1 MSVKILD
8 SNAGFASLLKA
19 WAHLAKLPNQKDI
32 QIILDDAVELVRLE
46 PRQILYRQGEANDY
60 IYHLLTGNIFQERTV
75 QEKGKRPERILYYTQ
90 EPGDS
95 PGLFDMFY
103 ERPHATTARALH
115 EPCELLR
122 IKRVAIDHLS
132 YRMPTLR
139 NELIPLKIISRL
151 RTMPLLA
158 DLELRMHLSFLADAA
173 KAQVVDAGKSIYEA
187 GADGAHIYLIDQG
200 QVKLTGLS
208 EGERWLGNG
217 AVLGLQ
223 EESRGLKRIMPYDHS
238 AVAQVKTKLIAIPRE
253 NFIGITGWIP
263 EPAEKEWRKT
273 RAESLNRLLIFSNYT
288 PEECQKLAGF
298 VSHHLI
304 PYHHIVMQQE
314 QISDRMW
321 VLLPGSRA
329 VMHALDGGGNALQP
343 KDVAGL
349 VYFSEISLRLQYP
362 LESTVDAL
370 PGSHWLTLDRRDF
383 NRFLAQGPDSKSLLE
398 RMTMSRETNK
408 LLGESKNERRFPW
421 LQDGERLLR
430 VARRHWFALLQRMA
444 MPAMILGVAL
454 VVGLLLQLGLSGL
467 ILWKSIW
474 WVLSLA
480 AFLVVTI
487 WQVVDYENDFMVVT
501 NQRVA
506 RQEAV
511 IFVNEWRQ
519 VAFVEQVQNIDITT
533 DFFGRKFGFGTIK
546 VSTAGAAGT
555 IEFDMVANPDAIKS
569 DILAQ
574 RDRRRQHAQ
583 GSSKMGIQQ
592 ILETR
597 LGLTLELPARVR
609 DDKDASLDKDEP
621 PWWRKLLEP
630 SLDRPMRYQNQS
642 KVVWRKHWLVL
653 APQLLKPVLLFI
665 ICLFVAVA
673 TLYTSFSATS
683 VVLILPAVLGAM
695 AATAWAVWTYV
706 DWSNDTYE
714 LDDNTVVD
722 IEKQLKTKW
731 PFITEAKRSARLGQ
745 IENIDLEIPGPINYL
760 FNFGNVKLQT
770 AAAQGEF
777 TFDWV
782 PDPRGVAE
790 EVRRRMDN
798 VRRKEAAELAKARE
812 RELSTWFEMYNRL
825 DSHRLTNPTLGD
837 YSTDFQAKE
846 RL

>member
-1 MSVKILD
+1 MSVTILD
-8 SNAGFASLLKA
+8 GSAGLPLLLKE
-19 WAHLAKLPNQKDI
+19 WAYLTKLPNQNDVKV
-32 QIILDDAVELVRLE
+32 ILTDAVQHVQLE
-46 PRQILYRQGEANDY
+46 PRQILYRQGEPNEY
-60 IYHLLTGNIFQERTV
+60 IYHLLKGSLFQERTV
-75 QEKGKRPERILYYTQ
+75 QEKGQRPQRVLYYTQ
-90 EPGDS
+90 KPGAVA
-95 PGLFDMFY
+95 GRYDMFY
-103 ERPHATTARALH
+103 ERAYATTARALG
-115 EPCELLR
+115 ESCELLK
-122 IKRVAIDHLS
+122 IKRSAIDHLV
-132 YRMPTLR
+132 YRMPPMR
-139 NELIPLKIISRL
+139 NELIPLKLVSRL
-151 RTMPLLA
+151 RTMPFLA
-158 DLELRMHLSFLADAA
+158 DLELRLHLSCLADVA
-173 KAQVVDAGKSIYEA
+173 KQQTVDAGKPVYKA
-187 GADGAHIYLIDQG
+187 GDNGATVYLIDQG
-200 QVKLTGLS
+200 QVKLMGGS

-223 EESRGLKRIMPYDHS
+223 EESRGFKKVTPYDHD
-238 AVAQVKTKLIAIPRE
+238 ATAQVKTKLIAIPRE
-253 NFIGITGWIP
+253 DFIGITGWIP
-263 EPAEKEWRKT
+263 EPKEKEWRQK
-273 RAESLNRLLIFSNYT
+273 RAESLNRLLIFSKYT
-288 PEECQKLAGF
+288 PEECKKLAGF

-321 VLLPGSRA
+321 VLMEDSRA

-362 LESTVDAL
+362 LESTVDAQ
-370 PGSHWLTLDRRDF
+370 PNSHWLTLDRRDF
-383 NRFLAQGPDSKSLLE
+383 NRFLAQGPDSKSLLD
-398 RMTMSRETNK
+398 RMIMSRETNK

-430 VARRHWFALLQRMA
+430 VGRRHWFALLMRMRW
-444 MPAMILGVAL
+444 PAIILATAL
-454 VVGLLLQLGLSGL
+454 VVGIILHVGLTGVA
-467 ILWKSIW
+467 LWKTTW
-474 WVLSLA
+474 WILSLA

-506 RQEAV
+506 RQEAI

-533 DFFGRKFGFGTIK
+533 DYFGRKFGFGTIK
-546 VSTAGAAGT
+546 VSTAGSAGT

-597 LGLTLELPARVR
+597 LGLTLELPPRVR
-609 DDKDASLDKDEP
+609 DDKDASLDKVEP

-642 KVVWRKHWLVL
+642 KVIWRKHWLVL
-653 APQLLKPVLLFI
+653 APQLLRPLLLFL
-665 ICLFVAVA
+665 ICLFVVVA
-673 TLYTSFSATS
+673 TLYTSFSLAS
-683 VVLILPAVLGAM
+683 AVLVLPAVLGAM
-695 AATAWAVWTYV
+695 VAVAWTVWVYV

-731 PFITEAKRSARLGQ
+731 PFITEAKRSAKLGQ

-770 AAAQGEF
+770 AAVKGDF

-790 EVRRRMDN
+790 EIRRRIDN
-798 VRRKEAAELAKARE
+798 TRRKEEADRAKARE
-812 RELSTWFEMYNRL
+812 KELSTWFEMYNRL
-825 DSHRLTNPTLGD
+825 DSHRLTNPTLDDYNGD
-837 YSTDFQAKE
+837 NKVKE
-846 RL
+846 AG